1 MKFRKAILRDIPN
14 LAKLF
19 EEYRVFYGEE
29 SNLEL
34 AASFIGQR
42 IKNGESIVFI
52 GENADNQIVG
62 FAQLY
67 PLFSSTRLK
76 KIWLLNDLFVDSNF
90 RGRGISKNLLDCAK
104 DLCRETGACELTLE
118 TQRNNIIANR
128 LYKKTGFLLDI
139 EHNFYAWS
147 G

>member
-1 MKFRKAILRDIPN
+1 MKFRKAILRDIPD

-29 SNLEL
+29 PNLEL

-76 KIWLLNDLFVDSNF
+76 KTWLLNDLFVNRNY
-90 RGRGISKNLLDCAK
+90 RGLGVSKKLVDCAK
-104 DLCRETGACELTLE
+104 NLCRETGACELTLE
-118 TQRNNIIANR
+118 TQRNNIIANQ
-128 LYKKTGFLLDI
+128 LYKRTGFSLDI
-139 EHNFYAWS
+139 EHNFYSWS
-147 G
+147 Q

>member
-1 MKFRKAILRDIPN
+1 MKFRKAIFGDIPK
-14 LAKLF
+14 LVKLF

-29 SNLEL
+29 PNLEL
-34 AASFIGQR
+34 ATNFIEHR
-42 IKNGESIVFI
+42 IKNGESVVFI
-52 GENADNQIVG
+52 CENKDNQIIG

-76 KIWLLNDLFVDSNF
+76 KIWLLNDLFVDENF
-90 RGRGISKNLLDCAK
+90 RGLGISKELLDCAK

-118 TQRNNIIANR
+118 TQRNNVIANR
-128 LYKKTGFLLDI
+128 LYKKTDFSLDI